1 MSLEKDLQQEDYLQG
16 RMQGNPYSS
25 KEPGLGPLMRD
36 VKNKICIGNN
46 IPFVYVYSIEMRHL
60 QNTFFNLARSIG
72 WSCWDP
78 LGSEVKFLNLDEI

>member
-1 MSLEKDLQQEDYLQG
+1 MLLKTKQEEEETSEFFLSLEKDLQQEDYLQG

-46 IPFVYVYSIEMRHL
+46 FLFISNPNSFELDFLALSFVYV
-60 QNTFFNLARSIG
+60 QQ
-72 WSCWDP
+72 
-78 LGSEVKFLNLDEI
+78 